1 MANSAKNKGDR
12 FEREGVTAL
21 VELLP
26 GYTVENPM
34 RMLGAGRKD
43 DVGDL
48 SVLPDVAIQVRALK
62 SMGQAIRSSA
72 EDAVKQA
79 ANGRMPFSLGMVPI
93 LGTRSHQVR
102 WLACT
107 APDAWPGAVEPVAEF
122 AIVSKAL
129 EWVRDDAGPFGY
141 RPWPRVDRVGLLG
154 GPGFPALVAPLEAW
168 AAAYSASVEIKP
180 ELAA

>member
-26 GYTVENPM
+26 DYTVEDPM
-34 RMLGAGRKD
+34 RMLGAGRKKD
-43 DVGDL
+43 IGDL
-48 SVLPDVAIQVRALK
+48 SVFPDVAIQVRAK
-62 SMGQAIRSSA
+62 KDMGLAIRSSA
-72 EDAVKQA
+72 EDAVQQA

-107 APDAWPGAVEPVAEF
+107 AVDAWPGGVEPVAEF

-129 EWVRDDAGPFGY
+129 AWVRDDAAPHGY
-141 RPWPRVDRVGLLG
+141 RPWPRVERVGLLG

-168 AAAYSASVEIKP
+168 AAAYRGCIEINT